1 VTNFTNFSQ
10 PNLHGTDA
18 RLFEDEMSTGVQTRQ
33 QAAARAAGQA
43 SGSGVAPATPTTGVG
58 RGAGLST
65 VSTTASLATPL
76 AAIGRGLDR
85 LTPGERKVADLR
97 RALAAETAGQ
107 VGTPGSP
114 LATQA
119 YPAGGRVSPTNG
131 SRIPVETTKTPTG
144 TPGVSAKN
152 KTKCPAT
159 VVPILNGI
167 APGAP
172 PAT

>member
-33 QAAARAAGQA
+33 QAAARAASQA

-65 VSTTASLATPL
+65 ASTTASSLATPL
-76 AAIGRGLDR
+76 AAIGRGLGR
-85 LTPGERKVADLR
+85 LTPGQAKVADLR
-97 RALAAETAGQ
+97 RALAAGTAGQ
-107 VGTPGSP
+107 VGSPGSP
-114 LATQA
+114 PATQA

-131 SRIPVETTKTPTG
+131 SRIPVRDHKDSAWLTCDFSQEQDEAPSHSG
-144 TPGVSAKN
+144 TYSEW
-152 KTKCPAT
+152 
-159 VVPILNGI
+159 
-167 APGAP
+167 
-172 PAT
+172 